1 MMQGSA
7 ATEEVQRM
15 QLREERLQATKES
28 VQTGE
33 VGLHK
38 EVVTELQSID
48 VPHEE
53 VYIERRAGSGQIFDQ
68 PRGQDGESIRVPMS
82 AEQVNVTKQ
91 TLDTGEVAI
100 GKGQVRDCLAGTG
113 DQTGQR

>member
-1 MMQGSA
+1 
-7 ATEEVQRM
+7 M

-28 VQTGE
+28 VKTGE

-38 EVVTELQSID
+38 EVVTEQQSID

-53 VYIERRAGSGQIFDQ
+53 VYIERRAGSGQVFDQ

-82 AEQVNVTKQ
+82 AEQV
-91 TLDTGEVAI
+91 
-100 GKGQVRDCLAGTG
+100 RDCLAGTG

>member
-53 VYIERRAGSGQIFDQ
+53 VYIERRAGSGQVFDQ